1 MVDPQPGRHLLAAST
16 GGHLAQLCKWS
27 TTLGS
32 SDDSLFV
39 TFDTP
44 QSRSLL
50 DGRRVMY
57 VPYIAPRDYR
67 HAGTAFYR
75 LMRRIDWKSERFTAA
90 VSTGAAL
97 AVSALAAARF
107 HRVPSCYIES
117 VSRVKGPSASGRIV
131 ALDRK
136 IDISCQY
143 RSWVHGR
150 WYYRGTLFDQYEA
163 VAHDSVEKPRL
174 FVTLGTIAPYRFDAM
189 VDAILATGLADE
201 RTIWQLGCT
210 GRTDLPGRVCEQM
223 SGREFD
229 ACVEDADVVITHS
242 GVGTIM
248 KLLDMG
254 VCPVVIPRRV
264 GRKEH
269 VDDHQVQIA
278 GVVEERGIAVVAEAP
293 ELTREAVV
301 RASSITVR
309 IPGTNAP
316 SVQVPDSLEG
326 TFDLEM
332 PRSHPDDKGHLV

>member
-1 MVDPQPGRHLLAAST
+1 
-16 GGHLAQLCKWS
+16 
-27 TTLGS
+27 
-32 SDDSLFV
+32 
-39 TFDTP
+39 
-44 QSRSLL
+44 
-50 DGRRVMY
+50 
-57 VPYIAPRDYR
+57 
-67 HAGTAFYR
+67 
-75 LMRRIDWKSERFTAA
+75 
-90 VSTGAAL
+90 
-97 AVSALAAARF
+97 LAAARL
-107 HRVPSCYIES
+107 HRVPSFYIES

-163 VAHDSVEKPRL
+163 VAHESVEKPRL

-201 RTIWQLGCT
+201 RTVWQLGCT
-210 GRTDLPGRVCEQM
+210 DRGDLPGRVCKQM
-223 SGREFD
+223 SGRDFD
-229 ACVEDADVVITHS
+229 ACVEEADVVITHS

-309 IPGTNAP
+309 IPDANTP
-316 SVQVPDSLEG
+316 SVQVADSLEG
-326 TFDLEM
+326 ALDLEV
-332 PRSHPDDKGHLV
+332 PRPLPNDKGYLV